1 MRPAQLALGFS
12 KMRIGNFRAYLIVA
26 IFSLVYGTLRFS
38 STLQAAHILDRR
50 DRVDLATLHLQGEFV
65 ESDLGAAR
73 SADGSVTIHM
83 IAEKYVFVPA
93 CVTVP
98 AGVPVRLRITSAD
111 SAHGFKIAGSE
122 VKTVPGSVTEIHLLF
137 SAADKYE
144 FYCDEF
150 CGPGHHA
157 MMGRIVAVPENQFQ
171 PQNSARGV
179 ACGQP

>member
-1 MRPAQLALGFS
+1 
-12 KMRIGNFRAYLIVA
+12 MRIGNFRAYLIVA
-26 IFSLVYGTLRFS
+26 TFSLIYGTVRFS
-38 STLQAAHILDRR
+38 STLQAAHIFDRR
-50 DRVDLATLHLQGEFV
+50 DRVDVATLHLQGEFV
-65 ESDLGAAR
+65 ESNLGAVRAG
-73 SADGSVTIHM
+73 DGSSTIHM

-93 CVTVP
+93 CVTAPV
-98 AGVPVRLRITSAD
+98 GVPIRLRITSAD

-122 VKTVPGSVTEIHLLF
+122 VKTVPGSVTEIHLRF
-137 SAADKYE
+137 PTAGKYE

-171 PQNSARGV
+171 PQLSDRGA

>member
-1 MRPAQLALGFS
+1 MS
-12 KMRIGNFRAYLIVA
+12 TENFRAALIVV
-26 IFSLVYGTLRFS
+26 IFSLVYGILRFS
-38 STLQAAHILDRR
+38 STLHAAHIFDRR
-50 DRVDLATLHLQGEFV
+50 DRVDLATLHLHGEFV

-98 AGVPVRLRITSAD
+98 AGVPIRLRITSAD

-122 VKTVPGSVTEIHLLF
+122 VKTVPGSVTEIHLRF
-137 SAADKYE
+137 P
-144 FYCDEF
+144 YCDEF

-171 PQNSARGV
+171 PQNSDRGA

>member
-1 MRPAQLALGFS
+1 
-12 KMRIGNFRAYLIVA
+12 MRIGNFRAYLIVA
-26 IFSLVYGTLRFS
+26 IFSLIYGTVRFS
-38 STLQAAHILDRR
+38 STLQAAHIFDRR
-50 DRVDLATLHLQGEFV
+50 DRVDVATLHLQGEFV
-65 ESDLGAAR
+65 ESNLGAVRAG
-73 SADGSVTIHM
+73 DGSSTIHM

-93 CVTVP
+93 CVTAPV
-98 AGVPVRLRITSAD
+98 GVPIRLRITSAD

-122 VKTVPGSVTEIHLLF
+122 VKTVPGSVTEIHLRF
-137 SAADKYE
+137 PTAGKYE

-171 PQNSARGV
+171 PQLSDRGA

>member
-1 MRPAQLALGFS
+1 MTPLQPALGFCNMH
-12 KMRIGNFRAYLIVA
+12 KENFRAYLVVA
-26 IFSLVYGTLRFS
+26 IFSLIYGTLRFS
-38 STLQAAHILDRR
+38 STLQAARVLDHR

-65 ESDLGAAR
+65 ESNLGVAR
-73 SADGSVTIHM
+73 AADGSATVHL
-83 IAEKYVFVPA
+83 IAEKFAFVPN
-93 CVTVP
+93 CVTAP

-111 SAHGFKIAGSE
+111 AAHGFKIAGVE
-122 VKTVPGSVTEIHLLF
+122 VKTVPGSVTDIHLQF
-137 SAADKYE
+137 PAAGKYE

-171 PQNSARGV
+171 QKDSGRGV

>member
-1 MRPAQLALGFS
+1 
-12 KMRIGNFRAYLIVA
+12 MRIGNFRAYLIVA

-50 DRVDLATLHLQGEFV
+50 DRVDVATLHLQGEFV
-65 ESDLGAAR
+65 ESNLGAVRA
-73 SADGSVTIHM
+73 ADGSSTIHM

-93 CVTVP
+93 CVTAPV
-98 AGVPVRLRITSAD
+98 GVPIRLRITSAD

-122 VKTVPGSVTEIHLLF
+122 VKTVPGSVTEIHLRF
-137 SAADKYE
+137 PTVGKYE

-157 MMGRIVAVPENQFQ
+157 MMGRIMAVPENQFQ
-171 PQNSARGV
+171 PQLPDRGV

>member
-1 MRPAQLALGFS
+1 
-12 KMRIGNFRAYLIVA
+12 MRIGNLRAYLIVA

-50 DRVDLATLHLQGEFV
+50 SRIDLATLHLQGEFI
-65 ESDLGAAR
+65 ESNLGAAR
-73 SADGSVTIHM
+73 AADGSVTIHM

-93 CVTVP
+93 CVTAP
-98 AGVPVRLRITSAD
+98 AGVPIRLRITSAD
-111 SAHGFKIAGSE
+111 AAHGFKIEGVE
-122 VKTVPGSVTEIHLLF
+122 VKTLPGSVTEIPLRF
-137 SAADKYE
+137 PAAAKYE

-171 PQNSARGV
+171 PQNSDRGA

>member
-1 MRPAQLALGFS
+1 MR
-12 KMRIGNFRAYLIVA
+12 KENFRAALIVV

-38 STLQAAHILDRR
+38 STLLAAHILDRR
-50 DRVDLATLHLQGEFV
+50 DRVDQATLHLQGEFV
-65 ESDLGAAR
+65 ESNLGAVRAT
-73 SADGSVTIHM
+73 DGSATIHM

-98 AGVPVRLRITSAD
+98 AGVPLRLRITSAD
-111 SAHGFKIAGSE
+111 SAHGFKIAGTE
-122 VKTVPGSVTEIHLLF
+122 VKTVPGSVTAIHLLLP
-137 SAADKYE
+137 AAGKYE

-157 MMGRIVAVPENQFQ
+157 MMGRLVAVPENQFP
-171 PQNSARGV
+171 PQNSGRGA

>member
-1 MRPAQLALGFS
+1 
-12 KMRIGNFRAYLIVA
+12 MRIGNFRAYLIVA
-26 IFSLVYGTLRFS
+26 IFSLVYGAVRFS
-38 STLQAAHILDRR
+38 STLQAAHILHRR

-65 ESDLGAAR
+65 ESNLGAAR

-83 IAEKYVFVPA
+83 IAEKYIFAPA

-98 AGVPVRLRITSAD
+98 AGVPVELRITSAD
-111 SAHGFKIAGSE
+111 SAHGFKVAGVE
-122 VKTVPGSVTEIHLLF
+122 VKTLPGSVTDIHLRF
-137 SAADKYE
+137 PAAGKYE

-157 MMGRIVAVPENQFQ
+157 MMGRVVAVPETQFRT
-171 PQNSARGV
+171 QNSGRGV

>member
-1 MRPAQLALGFS
+1 
-12 KMRIGNFRAYLIVA
+12 MRIGNFRAYLIVA
-26 IFSLVYGTLRFS
+26 IFSLVYGALRFS

-50 DRVDLATLHLQGEFV
+50 DRVDVATLHLQGEFV
-65 ESDLGAAR
+65 ESNLGAVRA
-73 SADGSVTIHM
+73 SDGSSTIHM

-93 CVTVP
+93 CVTAPV
-98 AGVPVRLRITSAD
+98 GVPIRLRITSAD

-122 VKTVPGSVTEIHLLF
+122 VKTVPGSVTEIHLRF
-137 SAADKYE
+137 PTVGKYE

-157 MMGRIVAVPENQFQ
+157 MMGRIMAVPENQFQ
-171 PQNSARGV
+171 PQLSDRGV

>member
-1 MRPAQLALGFS
+1 MRT
-12 KMRIGNFRAYLIVA
+12 GNFRAYLIVA
-26 IFSLVYGTLRFS
+26 IFSLIYGTLRFS

-50 DRVDLATLHLQGEFV
+50 DRVDVATLHLQGEFV
-65 ESDLGAAR
+65 ESNLGAVRA
-73 SADGSVTIHM
+73 SDGSSTIHM

-93 CVTVP
+93 CVTAPV
-98 AGVPVRLRITSAD
+98 GVPIRLRITSAD

-122 VKTVPGSVTEIHLLF
+122 VKTVPGSVTEIHLRLPTVG
-137 SAADKYE
+137 KYE

-157 MMGRIVAVPENQFQ
+157 MMGRIMAVPENQFQ
-171 PQNSARGV
+171 PQLSDRGV

>member
-1 MRPAQLALGFS
+1 MRTE
-12 KMRIGNFRAYLIVA
+12 NFRAALVVV

-65 ESDLGAAR
+65 ENNLGAVRA
-73 SADGSVTIHM
+73 SDGSVTIHM
-83 IAEKYVFVPA
+83 IAEKYIFVPA

-98 AGVPVRLRITSAD
+98 AGVPVQLRITSAD

-122 VKTVPGSVTEIHLLF
+122 VKTVPGSVTEIHLRF
-137 SAADKYE
+137 AAAGKYQ

-157 MMGRIVAVPENQFQ
+157 MMGRIVAVSENQFQ
-171 PQNSARGV
+171 PQNSDSGA

>member
-1 MRPAQLALGFS
+1 MAPAQRALGFS
-12 KMRIGNFRAYLIVA
+12 SMHTENFRAALVVV

-50 DRVDLATLHLQGEFV
+50 DRVDLATLHLRGEFV
-65 ESDLGAAR
+65 ESNLGAAR
-73 SADGSVTIHM
+73 AADGPVTIHM

-98 AGVPVRLRITSAD
+98 AGVPIRLRITSAD

-122 VKTVPGSVTEIHLLF
+122 VKTVPGSVTEIHLRF
-137 SAADKYE
+137 PAADKYE

-157 MMGRIVAVPENQFQ
+157 MMGRIVAVSENQFQ
-171 PQNSARGV
+171 PQKSARGA